1 MLSAAFLFI
10 ILLIITI
17 ILSLF
22 YVIPFF
28 YGAPF
33 EPSHK
38 KQLQKIIEFA
48 DVKKNEKIAE
58 LGSGD
63 GRIVIELAKKGA
75 IAHGFEINPLLV
87 LYSRKKIKEAKLEK
101 NAFIHWKNFWKTNL
115 NTYDTIV
122 LFQFKTIMKKL
133 EKKLKNELK
142 PNSKIISNEWKFP
155 NFKLIK
161 RKNKISLYKI

>member
-1 MLSAAFLFI
+1 MKDLV
-10 ILLIITI
+10 LL
-17 ILSLF
+17 LVLN
-22 YVIPFF
+22 
-28 YGAPF
+28 
-33 EPSHK
+33 K

-87 LYSRKKIKEAKLEK
+87 FYSRKKIKEAKLEK
-101 NAFIHWKNFWKTNL
+101 KAFIHWKNFWKTNL
-115 NTYDTIV
+115 NSYDTIV

-133 EKKLKNELK
+133 EKKLKDELK

-155 NFKLIK
+155 NFNLIE